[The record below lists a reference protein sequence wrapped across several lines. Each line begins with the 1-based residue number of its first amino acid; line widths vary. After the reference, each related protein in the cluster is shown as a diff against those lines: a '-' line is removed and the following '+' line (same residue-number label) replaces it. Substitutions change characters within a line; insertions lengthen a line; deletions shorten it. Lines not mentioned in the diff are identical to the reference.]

1 MTALLPC
8 AHVRSGSVSHAPA
21 SGVSRGGLA
30 ALVVSTLIAVVVVS
44 VGQSDGSGEIA
55 AELPSAEST
64 SQTATSLDDA
74 ELNDTESSASSLL
87 DDVDG
92 AALFEAGARD
102 DMPDARS
109 GESVAADDTT
119 ANAARAEA
127 APADAA
133 TTGAEAAAPRAD
145 LPAPPSTVAAA
156 SATAGAQIA
165 PPTTATP
172 TTQAPTTAAP
182 TTAAP
187 TTAAPTTAPPT
198 TAAPTTAAPTTA
210 APTTEPAPP
219 PTPSTSVPV
228 DTGTPTLEQWA
239 ALRSCESG
247 GRYSVISPN
256 GLYHGAYQFAQSTWN
271 GVARSAGREDLVG
284 VAPSAADPADQDAM
298 ALVLWTQRG
307 SQPWPVCGR
316 HLP

>member
-1 MTALLPC
+1 MTAVLPC
-8 AHVRSGSVSHAPA
+8 ADVRSGTTSHAPA
-21 SGVSRGGLA
+21 SSVSRGGLA
-30 ALVVSTLIAVVVVS
+30 ALAVSTLIAVLVIS

-55 AELPSAEST
+55 AELPASAEST
-64 SQTATSLDDA
+64 SQTATSLD
-74 ELNDTESSASSLL
+74 DTESSASSLL

-102 DMPDARS
+102 EMP
-109 GESVAADDTT
+109 ETT
-119 ANAARAEA
+119 AAEA
-127 APADAA
+127 
-133 TTGAEAAAPRAD
+133 TAEAAAVAGSADTAATASAADTASVPQAD
-145 LPAPPSTVAAA
+145 LPAPPSTIAAA
-156 SATAGAQIA
+156 SATAGAQVA
-165 PPTTATP
+165 APTTAAPAP
-172 TTQAPTTAAP
+172 TIVVPTTAAP

-219 PTPSTSVPV
+219 PTPSTSVPT
-228 DTGTPTLEQWA
+228 DGGTPTLDQWA

-247 GRYSVISPN
+247 GRYTVISSN

-271 GVARSAGREDLVG
+271 GVARSAGRDDLVG